1 MIKNILLP
9 TDFSD
14 NSWNAIVYAIHFF
27 GNVDCHFYLLHVDR
41 PYMLNTTPSI
51 YGVSMDVLNTTYTVG
66 SKEQLK
72 KLLQRIKSRFPNRNN
87 HRFFTLAESGA
98 FVETIRTEVEEHK
111 IDMIVMGTKG
121 ATGLKKLLIG
131 SNAGDVITKVKCTTL
146 IVPENATFAPVTEI
160 AFPTDYSLS
169 YEVGHLQPIAAIM
182 DRFQAALRML
192 HITKKSENL
201 SVNQQ
206 KNKELLEEFFS
217 QQPISF
223 HQLTNTKIEE
233 AIQCFVES
241 RNISMMA
248 MVAKNLNYF
257 QQILFHSKIKNIS
270 YHTDIPFLV
279 MHDK

>member
-1 MIKNILLP
+1 MIRNVLLP

-14 NSWNAIVYAIHFF
+14 NSWNAIMYAIHFF

-41 PYMLNTTPSI
+41 PYVLNTTPTV
-51 YGVSMDVLNTTYTVG
+51 YGVSLDVLNATYSMA

-72 KLLQRIKSRFPNRNN
+72 NLLHRIKTITPNNKN

-98 FVETIRTEVEEHK
+98 FIETIRTNVEEHK
-111 IDMIVMGTKG
+111 IDMIIMGTKG
-121 ATGLKKLLIG
+121 ANGLKKLLIG

-146 IVPENATFAPVTEI
+146 IVPENATYTPVTEI

-169 YEVGHLQPIAAIM
+169 YEVGHLQPIASIM
-182 DRFQAALRML
+182 ERFQAALSIL
-192 HITKKSENL
+192 HITKKSESL
-201 SVNQQ
+201 SLNQQ

-223 HQLTNTKIEE
+223 HQITNTKIEE
-233 AIQCFVES
+233 AIEFFVEN
-241 RNISMMA
+241 REISMMA

-279 MHDK
+279 MHDT

>member
-14 NSWNAIVYAIHFF
+14 NSWNAIVYAMHFF
-27 GNVDCHFYLLHVDR
+27 DNVDCHFYLLHVDR
-41 PYMLNTTPSI
+41 PCVLDTTSSV
-51 YGVSMDVLNTTYTVG
+51 YGVSMDVMNTTYTMY

-72 KLLQRIKSRFPNRNN
+72 KLLHRVKTQIPNNKN

-98 FVETIRTEVEEHK
+98 FIETIRTTVEEHK

-146 IVPENATFAPVTEI
+146 IVPENATYTPVTEI

-182 DRFQAALRML
+182 ERSQAALRML
-192 HITKKSENL
+192 HITKKSESL
-201 SVNQQ
+201 SLNQQ

-241 RNISMMA
+241 RNISIIA